1 MGDGLR
7 LLMFQVAAEIG
18 RPVYELEEDMPL
30 TELLEWPVFWRWK
43 SAEEKKQIEKARR
56 EADSRPKGGAARRR

>member
-7 LLMFQVAAEIG
+7 LLLFQVAEAVS

-30 TELLEWPVFWRWK
+30 REVLEWPVYWRWK
-43 SAEEKKQIEKARR
+43 NAEEKKQIEKARR
-56 EADSRPKGGAARRR
+56 EAEVKAPRGRKR